1 MSHHPP
7 KKIVC
12 INVAYPNLDTFKLN
26 IADDCSSCITNVQF
40 LTTGEI
46 DLFFTANEVLFRELA
61 EGSTLGCLDMFK
73 DLNDDITLLQ
83 YFSDKITALY
93 PAVAFVDLLNEK
105 MVLNQPKMRK
115 PARREEYN
123 VIRDHKKLILDKNFF
138 PIRKAVADALAN
150 TDALANADALAIAH
164 AVPANI
170 RFTSDVKYF
179 KYSISFLKRYKPLL
193 FPADKLNCKNLLLI
207 SEADLKSES
216 RALFYAAANSDTLP
230 VVYYKQTLRSELQA
244 LLVAQPSLE
253 RMALVTHNGSLSK
266 KYFLQNELF
275 FTEEDLLLDTAY
287 SPNVQFMLELPIK
300 NKKIDFLMCNS
311 LQDNQWRAYYA
322 LLAAKGG
329 LQIGASNDLT
339 GNLAAGGDWVM
350 ETTQED
356 VQRIYFNESITHYQA
371 TLFTSTIYI
380 DFSGNEVWVNS
391 VYDST
396 GNTYN
401 IDMTGNTDTQYQ
413 IENHT
418 DNGGGSLVQAT
429 ITFSNFESTNV
440 FSIDGNLI
448 TIDGSNNPLDL
459 TGIIDYTGLISVA
472 DGYQG
477 VEIKNINIEIDGSST
492 LYGEYSG
499 WVCHGEMV
507 DGIEIQFTNCAV
519 RASAGND
526 ITLNGLDNGCICGGF
541 NASGTTGGTATLTF
555 TSCSVT
561 GGDIAFD
568 GYNSGGICG
577 GDNSYGDTTGGT
589 ANLTFTDC
597 IVSASA
603 GNVVLGSGSGGI
615 CGGYNAGGGT
625 TGGTANLTFTDCTVS
640 ASTGD
645 ATISGDSGGIC
656 GGDNGN
662 GDTTGGTA
670 NLTFTDC
677 IVSASAGNVVLGSGS
692 GGICGGSNAYG
703 GIISGTATLN
713 FTNCSVS
720 ASAGNLTCASGYNA
734 GFICGGYNANGDT
747 GGTANLT
754 FTDCT
759 VTASAD
765 IVINSASGGICG
777 GVNAT
782 GGTTGGTANLTFT
795 DCTVT
800 ASTGNIT
807 FTNQYNGG
815 ICGGYNANGISVG
828 TGGTANFTFTNCAVT
843 ASASDV
849 TIGGGSGGI
858 CGGNNGNGDITGGTV
873 TITFTDCSLNGGGI
887 MLSGY
892 NSGGICGGSNAIG
905 NTTGI
910 TTLTF
915 MSCLVTCGSIE
926 IDSYSGG
933 ICGGS
938 NGIGFILAGTANLT
952 FTDCTISASTGDVT
966 ISGGGG
972 GICGGYNASGNS
984 GTANLTFT
992 SCSVTAGTSV
1002 DITDAGGI
1010 CGGFNAF
1017 VYNGTSGD
1025 VTLSFTTCSVTAGTN
1040 MDITDGSGICGGVN
1054 SGGNVNNGGTAT
1066 LTFIVCD
1073 VSTSDGNMTITG
1085 TGTGICGG
1093 FNSFATGNTTGGTAT
1108 LSFTSC
1114 SVTASRALTVGD
1126 SLDGGGICGG
1136 VNASSD
1142 NNGGTVNM
1150 TFTTCSVTASS
1161 GDVNINSSGICGNL
1175 NAYGGNTGGV
1185 ANMTFINCSVI
1196 TLSGDV
1202 YINDTGSGICG
1213 GINASCYILNG
1224 GGTADMRFLNCSINS
1239 STGSIAVTGNDNGT
1253 AICGGNN
1260 ANSNYGNNS
1269 GTLIFFFT
1277 NCILYYCNSFTYTG
1291 SEYIS
1296 PYYFKYNDPII
1307 ILGDNNALDAS
1318 IYIDTNSRIQQQCT
1332 QPPPPP
1338 PPPTPSSS
1346 GRVINPKLVQL
1357 MDGGNDRAMTRRI
1370 LRSAFNTIP
1379 EDGCSPLNVST
1390 NNCKKINSG
1399 CKSKKFGSVPASERT
1414 KYLKLKAMN
1423 QNYADSSFG
1432 GDDHNGSSSSIGNS
1446 SLNKTRRNLLEERA
1460 HNRTRRRK

>member
-73 DLNDDITLLQ
+73 DLNDEITLLQ
-83 YFSDKITALY
+83 YFSDKIIALY

-115 PARREEYN
+115 PARREDYN
-123 VIRDHKKLILDKNFF
+123 VIRDNKKLILDKNFF
-138 PIRKAVADALAN
+138 PIRKAVADANALADAPVV
-150 TDALANADALAIAH
+150 DALALADANANADALADAPVAN

-170 RFTSDVKYF
+170 RFTSEVKYF

-287 SPNVQFMLELPIK
+287 SANVQFMLELPIK

-311 LQDNQWRAYYA
+311 LQDTQWRAYYA
-322 LLAAKGG
+322 LLATKGG

-339 GNLAAGGDWVM
+339 GNLTAGGDWVM

-356 VQRIYFNESITHYQA
+356 VQRIYFNESINQYQA

-413 IENHT
+413 IGNHT

-492 LYGEYSG
+492 LYGDYNG

-526 ITLNGLDNGCICGGF
+526 ITIYGIDNGCICGGF
-541 NASGTTGGTATLTF
+541 NAYADGGTATLTFTSCSVTGGGITLSGYNSGGICGGENSYGDTTGGTATLTFTDCTVSASAGDVTLDSASGGICGGFNASGGTTGGTATLTF

-561 GGDIAFD
+561 GGAIRVN
-568 GYNSGGICG
+568 GY
-577 GDNSYGDTTGGT
+577 Y
-589 ANLTFTDC
+589 
-597 IVSASA
+597 
-603 GNVVLGSGSGGI
+603 
-615 CGGYNAGGGT
+615 
-625 TGGTANLTFTDCTVS
+625 
-640 ASTGD
+640 
-645 ATISGDSGGIC
+645 
-656 GGDNGN
+656 
-662 GDTTGGTA
+662 
-670 NLTFTDC
+670 
-677 IVSASAGNVVLGSGS
+677 S
-692 GGICGGSNAYG
+692 GGICGGSNASGITSGITTLTFMSCVVTCGSIEIYSYSG
-703 GIISGTATLN
+703 G
-713 FTNCSVS
+713 
-720 ASAGNLTCASGYNA
+720 
-734 GFICGGYNANGDT
+734 ICGGSNGIGFT
-747 GGTANLT
+747 IAGTANLT

-759 VTASAD
+759 VTASA
-765 IVINSASGGICG
+765 
-777 GVNAT
+777 
-782 GGTTGGTANLTFT
+782 
-795 DCTVT
+795 
-800 ASTGNIT
+800 
-807 FTNQYNGG
+807 
-815 ICGGYNANGISVG
+815 
-828 TGGTANFTFTNCAVT
+828 
-843 ASASDV
+843 
-849 TIGGGSGGI
+849 
-858 CGGNNGNGDITGGTV
+858 
-873 TITFTDCSLNGGGI
+873 
-887 MLSGY
+887 
-892 NSGGICGGSNAIG
+892 
-905 NTTGI
+905 
-910 TTLTF
+910 
-915 MSCLVTCGSIE
+915 
-926 IDSYSGG
+926 
-933 ICGGS
+933 
-938 NGIGFILAGTANLT
+938 
-952 FTDCTISASTGDVT
+952 GDVT
-966 ISGGGG
+966 IVGGGG

-992 SCSVTAGTSV
+992 SCSVTASAGGIAINSASGGICGGENAYGDSGTANLTFTSCSV
-1002 DITDAGGI
+1002 TASAGGIGVDDGCGGICGGSNAYGESGTANLTFTSCSVTASAGGIAINSASGGICGGENAYGNSGTANLTFTSCSVTASAGGIGFDDGCGGICGGSNAYGGTNGGTATLTFTSCSVTASSAGGIDIYDGCGGICGGNNAGGNTNGGTATLFFTVCTVTCGSITIRTSSGGICGAYNAAGDSGTANLTFTSCAVTASTGIVTISSGGTGGICGGSNTYGTNGTAILNFTSCTVTASAGIVTLSGEYNGGICGGENSGGSNGTAILNFTVCIVTASNVNITLGDRIGGICGGFNASGDSGTANLTFTSCTVTASAGDITLSGNYNGGI

-1017 VYNGTSGD
+1017 
-1025 VTLSFTTCSVTAGTN
+1025 
-1040 MDITDGSGICGGVN
+1040 
-1054 SGGNVNNGGTAT
+1054 
-1066 LTFIVCD
+1066 
-1073 VSTSDGNMTITG
+1073 
-1085 TGTGICGG
+1085 G
-1093 FNSFATGNTTGGTAT
+1093 FTTGGTANLT
-1108 LSFTSC
+1108 FTIC
-1114 SVTASRALTVGD
+1114 TVTASSDITLSGE
-1126 SLDGGGICGG
+1126 SIGGICGG
-1136 VNASSD
+1136 VNAAG
-1142 NNGGTVNM
+1142 NTTGGTANL
-1150 TFTTCSVTASS
+1150 TFTICTVTASA
-1161 GDVNINSSGICGNL
+1161 GD
-1175 NAYGGNTGGV
+1175 
-1185 ANMTFINCSVI
+1185 I
-1196 TLSGDV
+1196 TIDAGTT
-1202 YINDTGSGICG
+1202 NGGICG
-1213 GINASCYILNG
+1213 GVNAFGVITS
-1224 GGTADMRFLNCSINS
+1224 GTATI
-1239 STGSIAVTGNDNGT
+1239 T
-1253 AICGGNN
+1253 
-1260 ANSNYGNNS
+1260 
-1269 GTLIFFFT
+1269 FT
-1277 NCILYYCNSFTYTG
+1277 RCILYYCILFTYDNTL
-1291 SEYIS
+1291 IIANF
-1296 PYYFKYNDPII
+1296 YFYDRYENAITPLI

-1332 QPPPPP
+1332 QPPP

-1423 QNYADSSFG
+1423 QNYADLSFG